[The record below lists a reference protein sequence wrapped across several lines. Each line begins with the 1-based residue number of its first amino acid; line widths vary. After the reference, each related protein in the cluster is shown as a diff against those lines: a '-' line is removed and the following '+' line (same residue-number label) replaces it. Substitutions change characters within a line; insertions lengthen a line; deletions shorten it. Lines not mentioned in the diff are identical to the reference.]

1 VDFNLPQ
8 GLVDYLAELDR
19 FIEAEIKPLEERDDN
34 IRFFD
39 HRREHARTDWDNHG
53 LPRHEWEVLLREACK
68 RADAAGHWRFS
79 APKKYGGQDGS
90 NLWMAVIRDKFAAK
104 GLAGARVDEIADATR
119 TSKRM
124 IYYYFGSKEGLY
136 LQVLENAYRGTRQ
149 SESRFHL
156 ADLDPV
162 TALKT
167 LVGVTY
173 DHHRDSEDFIRL
185 VMNENMARG
194 AFLRQSE
201 VIQRLNTPAIEV
213 IRDIYERGR
222 ALRVFREGLDPVA
235 QYPALAVRYA
245 APRLHPPFNAAARR
259 RAGFSDEELAFLLA
273 ENRAAEPL
281 VPAT

>member
-1 VDFNLPQ
+1 MNE
-8 GLVDYLAELDR
+8 LVKTRRQKAAPKTAGAAPTASRDPER
-19 FIEAEIKPLEERDDN
+19 TMAEILAVAA
-34 IRFFD
+34 
-39 HRREHARTDWDNHG
+39 RE
-53 LPRHEWEVLLREACK
+53 
-68 RADAAGHWRFS
+68 
-79 APKKYGGQDGS
+79 
-90 NLWMAVIRDKFAAK
+90 FAAK

-222 ALRVFREGLDPVA
+222 ALRVFREGLDPVEIHSVIS
-235 QYPALAVRYA
+235 ALAFFNVSNRHTFGLIFGDKSADGKANTLSRELVQDLVMRYVWN
-245 APRLHPPFNAAARR
+245 NAAA
-259 RAGFSDEELAFLLA
+259 
-273 ENRAAEPL
+273 
-281 VPAT
+281 

>member
-1 VDFNLPQ
+1 MNE
-8 GLVDYLAELDR
+8 LVKTRRQKAAAKTAGAAPTASRDPER
-19 FIEAEIKPLEERDDN
+19 TMAEILAVAA
-34 IRFFD
+34 
-39 HRREHARTDWDNHG
+39 RE
-53 LPRHEWEVLLREACK
+53 
-68 RADAAGHWRFS
+68 
-79 APKKYGGQDGS
+79 
-90 NLWMAVIRDKFAAK
+90 FAAK

-222 ALRVFREGLDPVA
+222 ALRVFREGLDPVEIHSVIS
-235 QYPALAVRYA
+235 ALAFFNVSNRHTFGLIFGDKSADGKANTLSRELVQDLVMRYVWN
-245 APRLHPPFNAAARR
+245 NAAA
-259 RAGFSDEELAFLLA
+259 
-273 ENRAAEPL
+273 
-281 VPAT
+281 

>member
-1 VDFNLPQ
+1 MNE
-8 GLVDYLAELDR
+8 LVKTRRQKAAAKTAGAAPTASRDPER
-19 FIEAEIKPLEERDDN
+19 TMAEILAVAA
-34 IRFFD
+34 
-39 HRREHARTDWDNHG
+39 RE
-53 LPRHEWEVLLREACK
+53 
-68 RADAAGHWRFS
+68 
-79 APKKYGGQDGS
+79 
-90 NLWMAVIRDKFAAK
+90 FAAK

-222 ALRVFREGLDPVA
+222 AQRVFREGLDPVEIHSVIS
-235 QYPALAVRYA
+235 ALAFFNVSNRHTFGLIFGDKSADGKANTLSRELVQDLVMRYVWN
-245 APRLHPPFNAAARR
+245 NAAA
-259 RAGFSDEELAFLLA
+259 
-273 ENRAAEPL
+273 
-281 VPAT
+281 

>member
-1 VDFNLPQ
+1 MNE
-8 GLVDYLAELDR
+8 LVKTRRQKAAAKTAGAAPTASRDPER
-19 FIEAEIKPLEERDDN
+19 TMAEILAVAA
-34 IRFFD
+34 
-39 HRREHARTDWDNHG
+39 RE
-53 LPRHEWEVLLREACK
+53 
-68 RADAAGHWRFS
+68 
-79 APKKYGGQDGS
+79 
-90 NLWMAVIRDKFAAK
+90 FAAK

-185 VMNENMARG
+185 VMNENLARG

-222 ALRVFREGLDPVA
+222 ALRVFREGLDPVEIHSVIS
-235 QYPALAVRYA
+235 ALAFFNVSNRHTFGLIFGDKSADGKANTLSRELVQDLVMRYVWN
-245 APRLHPPFNAAARR
+245 NAAA
-259 RAGFSDEELAFLLA
+259 
-273 ENRAAEPL
+273 
-281 VPAT
+281 

>member
-1 VDFNLPQ
+1 MNE
-8 GLVDYLAELDR
+8 LVKTRHPKAAAKTAGAAPTASRDPER
-19 FIEAEIKPLEERDDN
+19 TMAEILAVAA
-34 IRFFD
+34 
-39 HRREHARTDWDNHG
+39 RE
-53 LPRHEWEVLLREACK
+53 
-68 RADAAGHWRFS
+68 
-79 APKKYGGQDGS
+79 
-90 NLWMAVIRDKFAAK
+90 FAAK

-185 VMNENMARG
+185 VMNENMERG

-201 VIQRLNTPAIEV
+201 EIQRLNTPAIEV

-222 ALRVFREGLDPVA
+222 ALRVFREGLDPIEIHSVIS
-235 QYPALAVRYA
+235 ALTFFNVSNRHTFGLIFGDKSADGKANTLSRELVQDLVMRYVWN
-245 APRLHPPFNAAARR
+245 NAAA
-259 RAGFSDEELAFLLA
+259 
-273 ENRAAEPL
+273 
-281 VPAT
+281 